1 MPGGRVTKEVAS
13 ALDLGVETV
22 RSYRKSLMKK
32 LQIHNVAELMRFAI
46 LAGLITIELK
56 DSGGE
61 QSGLSVRA

>member
-1 MPGGRVTKEVAS
+1 LPGGRVTKEVAS